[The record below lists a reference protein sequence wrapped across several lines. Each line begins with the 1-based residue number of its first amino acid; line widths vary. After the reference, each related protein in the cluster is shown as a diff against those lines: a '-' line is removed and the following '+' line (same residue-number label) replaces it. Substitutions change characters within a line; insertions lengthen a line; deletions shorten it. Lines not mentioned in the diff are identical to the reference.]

1 MQKTEMELS
10 ILIATVDNRVNEF
23 NALKA
28 EFEKQAKGKPVEIVS
43 LCDNKEMPIGTKR
56 QRLLEMAKGRFIV
69 FFDDDDTPVSNYVD
83 LILHAISFDVDCVSV
98 KIQMTTNGVNP
109 QLCIHRLRCPMAGG
123 RLAQRYH
130 CDWIRPITHFN
141 PVLRTLALKAGFG
154 NERYGEDVLYW
165 NRINRLVKK
174 DYWIPDIL
182 FHYNY
187 SDKIPHNE
195 KYGI

>member
-1 MQKTEMELS
+1 M
-10 ILIATVDNRVNEF
+10 
-23 NALKA
+23 
-28 EFEKQAKGKPVEIVS
+28 
-43 LCDNKEMPIGTKR
+43 
-56 QRLLEMAKGRFIV
+56 LLV
-69 FFDDDDTPVSNYVD
+69 
-83 LILHAISFDVDCVSV
+83 FDVDCVSV

-187 SDKIPHNE
+187 SDKTPHNE